1 MLYPRGDVKKKSG
14 RHNMLN
20 PRGDVKKKEQEALY
34 AIPPRRLKVEGA
46 GDSTCYSPGDT

>member
-1 MLYPRGDVKKKSG
+1 
-14 RHNMLN
+14 MLN

-46 GDSTCYSPGDT
+46 RGTTCYSPEET